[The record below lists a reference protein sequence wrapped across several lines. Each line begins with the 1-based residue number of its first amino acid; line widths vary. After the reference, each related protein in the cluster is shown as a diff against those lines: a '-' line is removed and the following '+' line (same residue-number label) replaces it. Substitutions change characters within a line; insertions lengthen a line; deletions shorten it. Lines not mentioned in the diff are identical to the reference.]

1 MNKFK
6 FLMLFVAA
14 LALFSCKPKPE
25 PAEDEP
31 ISGGFQSL
39 IDPEDYTIDDWDNV
53 PAQYLTK
60 IIKDPATT
68 KYGGLDSIYVYADK
82 YYINLLVWV
91 RLDSLPKRDLVPLH
105 LYINADNN
113 NKTGGYD
120 DYFKDGNAEL
130 NLEGYLFEG
139 GAVKV
144 YNPAVFIW
152 WGAQGTGIADQSN
165 KTGWYWIEPGKKHDA
180 DDKWGAV
187 IGTDEK
193 EVGKSQALNG
203 NKLFE
208 IQIKRPE
215 IISAIHNYPNQE
227 LVKGWDWA
235 ADKFSIGFDLEMQVA
250 EKSEEVDTP
259 WVLQGL
265 LPSLTEDEYGFPN
278 NPMKTVITI
287 DPNKYE

>member
-1 MNKFK
+1 MKKFQI
-6 FLMLFVAA
+6 MLLCVAA
-14 LALFSCKPKPE
+14 LAFVGCKEKSNGG
-25 PAEDEP
+25 EDDP

-39 IDPEDYTIDDWDNV
+39 IDPGDYTIDDWDNV

-60 IIKDPATT
+60 VIKDPATT
-68 KYGGLDSIYVYADK
+68 KFGGLDSIYVYADK

-91 RLDSLPKRDLVPLH
+91 RLDSLPKRDLVPFH
-105 LYINADNN
+105 LYINADNDN
-113 NKTGGYD
+113 HTGGYD
-120 DYFKDGNAEL
+120 DYFLDGNAEL

-139 GAVKV
+139 GAVSV

-152 WGAQGTGIADQSN
+152 WGAQGTGIADQSI
-165 KTGWYWIEPGKKHDA
+165 KTGWYWTEPGQTHGT
-180 DDKWGAV
+180 DDGWGA
-187 IGTDEK
+187 IIPTGTA
-193 EVGKSQALNG
+193 EVATSQALNG

-215 IISAIHNYPNQE
+215 IISAIHNYPNQA
-227 LVKGWDWA
+227 LVEGWNWS

-250 EKSEEVDTP
+250 EKSETVDTP

-265 LPSLTEDEYGFPN
+265 LPSQTEDDMGFAIKPA
-278 NPMKTVITI
+278 KTVITI